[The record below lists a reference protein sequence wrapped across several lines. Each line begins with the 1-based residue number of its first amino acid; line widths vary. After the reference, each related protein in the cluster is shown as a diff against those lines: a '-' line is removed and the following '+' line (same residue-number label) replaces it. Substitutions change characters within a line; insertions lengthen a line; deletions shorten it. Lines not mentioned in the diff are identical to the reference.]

1 MFERNYIGQQNL
13 PLPQKTRK
21 ILPITSVGIPILCLS
36 VLVDD
41 TTMGPVGVILNS
53 RVPQFAYFK
62 IPFPECIS

>member
-41 TTMGPVGVILNS
+41 TTMCPVGVILNS
-53 RVPQFAYFK
+53 GVPQFAYFK
-62 IPFPECIS
+62 ILFPEYIL